1 MSLLEICIGL
11 GILSLLVFFAAP
23 SLVRARDNYELDQT
37 TRQVAGQME
46 WTRLKA
52 ITRDQDCRFR
62 LTSNTSY
69 VIECKGFNW
78 LADETITLPRGFQI
92 TSEWL
97 FKDNTDPGILVGAQH
112 PGFVKMLHDRLNELG
127 SHGKV
132 EESVT
137 AKFELFIELIQSGL
151 QCCEAFGFGSITGL
165 VMNK

>member
-92 TSEWL
+92 TASAAPQFHKRGNAAPAATITVW
-97 FKDNTDPGILVGAQH
+97 D
-112 PGFVKMLHDRLNELG
+112 
-127 SHGKV
+127 
-132 EESVT
+132 
-137 AKFELFIELIQSGL
+137 AKFNSKNVVVN
-151 QCCEAFGFGSITGL
+151 ITGR
-165 VMNK
+165 VRVE